1 VSRGLAD
8 VLTGKEMLSDVASAR
23 HLSSDYKMWV
33 PPPITETQNVSRWDR
48 GGRAAGGIDPWP
60 LDPKGARHSAL
71 PAWDAGSL
79 AWVKFCHGNKRC
91 QPPSPLRP

>member
-1 VSRGLAD
+1 MLPPLGTSR
-8 VLTGKEMLSDVASAR
+8 R
-23 HLSSDYKMWV
+23 
-33 PPPITETQNVSRWDR
+33 ITRCGSRRQSPRRRTCR
-48 GGRAAGGIDPWP
+48 GGTAGVELRAGLTLGP